1 VDLHSP
7 ASSARSTP
15 DPELEE
21 LLRTRLRDQFIF
33 TTTETDEI
41 ELQDAAA
48 SDEEETE
55 LRLFAST
62 SGNAPTSH
70 KIRLTSPGAGSGE
83 PGFIVKKPRA
93 YYFAEDPTA
102 EGQLQLQAAAID
114 GRTILDLS
122 NLPWPGCALPW
133 KVKKIS
139 PAGMQKEVLVG
150 HPPILVAVEETV
162 HKRTRKGKKTRI
174 AIRKKKVAIQGKRE
188 EQARLAKEKEE
199 AEREKKT
206 RRNREKKLKKKAK
219 SQAKKLEGAEGTE
232 GAAEHVEAAQDES
245 MDED

>member
-1 VDLHSP
+1 
-7 ASSARSTP
+7 
-15 DPELEE
+15 
-21 LLRTRLRDQFIF
+21 
-33 TTTETDEI
+33 
-41 ELQDAAA
+41 
-48 SDEEETE
+48 
-55 LRLFAST
+55 
-62 SGNAPTSH
+62 
-70 KIRLTSPGAGSGE
+70 
-83 PGFIVKKPRA
+83 VKKPRA
-93 YYFAEDPTA
+93 YYFAEDPTT
-102 EGQLQLQAAAID
+102 EEQLRLQAAAID
-114 GRTILDLS
+114 GKTILELS

-150 HPPILVAVEETV
+150 HPPTLVTVEETMN
-162 HKRTRKGKKTRI
+162 KRTRKGKKTRI

-232 GAAEHVEAAQDES
+232 GATEQAEVAQDES